1 MHNKAFFR
9 MLGDFYIRG
18 IASQETRMPT
28 RRTAFALLA
37 ALAGAIAAPTALA
50 QAAYPNKPV
59 KIVVPF
65 TAGGS
70 SDVQGRMLADAL
82 GKLWGQSVIV
92 DNRPGAG
99 GHIGGKAVADAAPDG
114 YTVLLGSIGLH
125 ATYGV
130 YKKLP
135 YDPSRDLKIVT
146 VLAEMPHVV
155 VAHNALPVANLKE
168 LTALAKSE
176 PDKINFGSAGVGSS
190 VHMMGE
196 LYKLVSGAPITHVPY
211 KGSSAALNDLMGGQI
226 QLMFENPPT
235 VIPHVKAGKLKA
247 LAVTGKQRI
256 AALPDVPTGVESG
269 YPEFQATSWTT
280 IAVGAKVPDA
290 IANQLNAD
298 IRKVVGS
305 PEFRK
310 GLEDQG
316 MTPVVNTRDAAATF
330 IATEKAKWDKVIAQG
345 KLNVD

>member
-1 MHNKAFFR
+1 MT
-9 MLGDFYIRG
+9 
-18 IASQETRMPT
+18 TRSPAT
-28 RRTAFALLA
+28 RRLVLTALA
-37 ALAGAIAAPTALA
+37 ALACATLAPQA
-50 QAAYPNKPV
+50 QAQGAYPNKTV
-59 KIVVPF
+59 KIIVPF

-114 YTVLLGSIGLH
+114 YTILLGSIGLH

-130 YKKLP
+130 YKSLP
-135 YDPSRDLKIVT
+135 YSPSKDLKMVT

-155 VAHNALPVANLKE
+155 VAPPSLPANNLKE
-168 LTALAKSE
+168 LTALVQKD
-176 PDKINFGSAGVGSS
+176 PNHLNFGSAGVGSS

-196 LYKLVSGAPITHVPY
+196 LYKMVAKAPITHVPY
-211 KGSSAALNDLMGGQI
+211 KGSSAALNDLMGDQI

-235 VIPHVKAGKLKA
+235 VIQHVKAGKLKA
-247 LAVTGKQRI
+247 LAVTGRQRLT
-256 AALPDVPTGVESG
+256 ALPDVPTGIESG
-269 YPEFQATSWTT
+269 YPGFEATSWTT

-290 IANQLNAD
+290 VADKLNAD
-298 IRKVVGS
+298 IRKVVNT

-310 GLEDQG
+310 GLADQG
-316 MTPVVNTRDAAATF
+316 MTPVVNMRDVATKF
-330 IATEKAKWDKVIAQG
+330 IASEKVRWDKVIEEG
-345 KLNVD
+345 KLAAN